1 MSDFKIF
8 NRAKTRRPPLKGT
21 AEERQCLFQAFLEGN
36 PPPKNF
42 LFPHTAAAKL
52 CTLNVFSAGTMNYK
66 YITKTFSYWTINTG
80 NYHSCVVQFE
90 EINLKFE
97 KVQ

>member
-21 AEERQCLFQAFLEGN
+21 ADERQCLFQAFLEGN
-36 PPPKNF
+36 PSPKKLPVPPYRCQIVYSKCF
-42 LFPHTAAAKL
+42 
-52 CTLNVFSAGTMNYK
+52 FSAGTMNYK

-90 EINLKFE
+90 EIN
-97 KVQ
+97 